1 MFKFVVIVASLN
13 GGNSDLTLS
22 FIYEDI
28 ASIQECVMK
37 QPELLASV
45 PQGYEIVG
53 YKCEKVENEG
63 S

>member
-1 MFKFVVIVASLN
+1 MFKFIVTVIAMN
-13 GGNSDLTLS
+13 GGNNDLTLS

-28 ASIQECVMK
+28 PSVQECITK

-45 PQGYEIVG
+45 PQGYEIIG